1 MQAGA
6 VSTMSGCA
14 GLLVGGIEES
24 DLAGLT
30 LSVSNAWMAGSV
42 TCSDGGQTGIL
53 FGGRDIMA
61 ENELTIDMG
70 DGKVLESNS
79 AIALYYDRLSAAV
92 AWDSPITF
100 GAKALTGYEARR
112 ALDLYANEHNHTTW
126 VGGRNFPELK
136 LFGTECLTG
145 ISIKF
150 R

>member
-1 MQAGA
+1 MQ
-6 VSTMSGCA
+6 STVPTYPA
-14 GLLVGGIEES
+14 
-24 DLAGLT
+24 
-30 LSVSNAWMAGSV
+30 
-42 TCSDGGQTGIL
+42 GGQTGIL

-79 AIALYYDRLSAAV
+79 AIALYYDRLNAAV